1 MGLLCFPAV
10 DHLAESCL
18 TKDGTHLTLWS
29 DGATCVLCRPV
40 VTRGACHAKSRRLLP
55 DARAGE
61 DSQPALLGGGFR
73 ALQSVLVAHRRGDYF
88 GGWGAYEKGWEQVGP
103 RLDWAAARFLEGHR
117 SIELL
122 SKALSGDL
130 AYTVWIERG
139 ETRVVGSDELR
150 PSGLRVSHIFR
161 REEGAWKI
169 IHRHADAIMEKIE
182 ATAVSRQ

>member
-1 MGLLCFPAV
+1 MPRADDFYQTLEQVRTANQHF
-10 DHLAESCL
+10 LAGDSAPYKAC
-18 TKDGTHLTLWS
+18 WS
-29 DGATCVLCRPV
+29 HTDE
-40 VTRGACHAKSRRLLP
+40 VTI
-55 DARAGE
+55 
-61 DSQPALLGGGFR
+61 
-73 ALQSVLVAHRRGDYF
+73 F

-122 SKALSGDL
+122 SIALSGDL

-139 ETRVVGSDELR
+139 ETHVVGSDELR
-150 PSGLRVSHIFR
+150 PSGLRVTHIFR
-161 REEGAWKI
+161 REEGAWKV